1 MPVLFTRVCA
11 FVTAE
16 EFQLQGADYVILR
29 LGSLDTYLPGKE
41 FAHTWMSERADWFD
55 LDADLARH
63 EEWIEGA

>member
-1 MPVLFTRVCA
+1 M
-11 FVTAE
+11 
-16 EFQLQGADYVILR
+16 QGADYVILR